1 MPGTAPT
8 GWQNPKTSYTAEDVL
23 TPEQFERI
31 EGNAYATEL
40 GARTIDPSQSPTGVI
55 GTLRQLLDWFANR
68 IRAITGT
75 TNWYDAP
82 PTTLT
87 AAKSHIDAA
96 APHSGHATTAAL
108 TAHTSAA
115 APHSGHETPS
125 GAQAKVDAHASLSA
139 PHSGHATTTA
149 LNAHM
154 GATSAHLAT
163 SAATAN
169 RIIMRDSAG
178 RAKVAAPSAAADIA
192 RKDTVDAKFHPS
204 TGHTHD
210 GTTGNGPRLSY
221 ADLGGWVQPGDT
233 VLLSS
238 PEAASIYNNYRVNIT
253 KIFQV
258 MRPGRYRIKGE
269 TLVTKD
275 KTCTISVGMLIIQD
289 RDSSDVEFYPAASV
303 TIQGTSTYVPFSLDM
318 EYPVG
323 PFGFIMI
330 NMKNATTGYSYIRN
344 VTVCYAEGGSTPVPS
359 VIKSE

>member
-68 IRAITGT
+68 IRAILGT

-96 APHSGHATTAAL
+96 APHSGHATTTAL
-108 TAHTSAA
+108 TEHTSAA

-125 GAQAKVDAHASLSA
+125 GAQAKVDAHASQSA

-149 LNAHM
+149 LNNH
-154 GATSAHLAT
+154 TSATNAHSAT

-169 RIIMRDSAG
+169 RIMMRDSAG
-178 RAKVAAPSAAADIA
+178 RAKVAAPAAADDIA
-192 RKDTVDAKFHPS
+192 TLSTVQTYMPTGAVLWFARS
-204 TGHTHD
+204 TPPIGFLECNGAAVSRTTYAALFAVI
-210 GTTGNGPRLSY
+210 GTTFGAGDGSTTFNLPDLRAEFIRGWDHGRGIDANRAFGSAQAGSTIKVDEESGNYNMAFDADGADKVDVITGTTMSGYGSTETSGVSHRKLSG
-221 ADLGGWVQPGDT
+221 L
-233 VLLSS
+233 
-238 PEAASIYNNYRVNIT
+238 
-253 KIFQV
+253 
-258 MRPGRYRIKGE
+258 RP
-269 TLVTKD
+269 
-275 KTCTISVGMLIIQD
+275 
-289 RDSSDVEFYPAASV
+289 
-303 TIQGTSTYVPFSLDM
+303 
-318 EYPVG
+318 
-323 PFGFIMI
+323 
-330 NMKNATTGYSYIRN
+330 RN
-344 VTVCYAEGGSTPVPS
+344 VALLPC
-359 VIKSE
+359 IKT